1 MSIDTNE
8 NWPISTRDLTKI
20 DVLRNMSVEQD
31 KYIPE
36 LHRVLFSTLDELVKQ
51 IEFDESLRFS
61 MMMPIITATRML
73 EPGNTREQ
81 GGLCLRQIAHCCRV
95 MGVLDNAFYCSST
108 LFVYCLQVVSELG
121 HYLDWHPSTITSWQ
135 NYAKGH

>member
-1 MSIDTNE
+1 
-8 NWPISTRDLTKI
+8 
-20 DVLRNMSVEQD
+20 MSVEQD

-61 MMMPIITATRML
+61 VMMPIITATRML
-73 EPGNTREQ
+73 EPSNTREQ

-95 MGVLDNAFYCSST
+95 MGVLGKAFYCSST
-108 LFVYCLQVVSELG
+108 LFVYCLQVMSELG
-121 HYLDWHPSTITSWQ
+121 RYLDWHPSTITSW
-135 NYAKGH
+135 

>member
-1 MSIDTNE
+1 
-8 NWPISTRDLTKI
+8 
-20 DVLRNMSVEQD
+20 MSVEQD

-61 MMMPIITATRML
+61 VMMPIITVTRML
-73 EPGNTREQ
+73 EPSNTREQ

-95 MGVLDNAFYCSST
+95 LDNAFYCSST
-108 LFVYCLQVVSELG
+108 LFVYCLQVMSEL
-121 HYLDWHPSTITSWQ
+121 DTI
-135 NYAKGH
+135 